1 MQVRHGE
8 VLESRLEEA
17 VLHGCALITW
27 EELYLWYGVQKIAAG
42 TWRDLALRWDKVV
55 ESVKALKM
63 PDWVDPGKLNRIDA
77 RGGFFIFGDKL
88 VKKVA

>member
-17 VLHGCALITW
+17 VLHGCALISW

-42 TWRDLALRWDKVV
+42 TWSDLALRWDKVV
-55 ESVKALKM
+55 ESIKALKM
-63 PDWVDPGKLNRIDA
+63 PGWVEPGKLNRIDA
-77 RGGFFIFGDKL
+77 RAGFFIFGDKL